1 MQLWQH
7 MRALI
12 VIGVVLMIAAPAS
25 PAVSGASAQ
34 NDIVVTSSV
43 SSSRIIEGQSIELEI
58 RARGGDIEATNLGAM
73 SGFRVISGP
82 STARNV
88 QIINGSM
95 SISSSRVWILIP
107 TRAGILSTGT
117 QIVTVGGKEYRT
129 TPVAVEVL
137 KASEAANQTGQGA
150 TLFLK
155 MEVDRTRVYRGEQI
169 TATWKLYTLEEIAG
183 WEPMTEPD
191 LKGFWTEDLFAPN
204 KLQLREEVLNGRRY
218 YTAEVRRIALFPTRS
233 GTLEVDPLVLKIGVK
248 KRSTRRRTSP
258 FDSFSLLNPAR
269 VETRAVPSNAIS
281 INVRPI
287 PTAGRP
293 AGFAGTVGRYS
304 LEGTLDLNEVTQD
317 EAVTLRY
324 YIAGEGNAKVLE
336 MPEINFPQGLE
347 VFDPKV
353 LNEPSLGDIVGGSKS
368 VEYVIVPRQ
377 SGRYTIPQVTL
388 NYFNPGTGKFEKTSA
403 GPFVLNV
410 KSRHDQEQI
419 SEGFS
424 RQEVT
429 LFGKDIRHIKTEKPR
444 WLNPGKSLYT
454 TGLIFMNLAAVL
466 LFAVPWLDFRFR
478 HVIETIT
485 PGMTVKRALTKALAE
500 LGDTE
505 GDSIQIYERMTRSV
519 TTYLNHKLLRENTE
533 YSIDEIERILISSQ
547 VESEMIGEL
556 KQIMDRAAAARFA
569 PVSAGDTAGD
579 RAALIALLNAID
591 KGWST

>member
-12 VIGVVLMIAAPAS
+12 FIGVVLVIATPA
-25 PAVSGASAQ
+25 GAQ
-34 NDIVVTSSV
+34 NRITVTSSV
-43 SSSRIIEGQSIELEI
+43 SSNRIIEGQSIDLEI
-58 RARGGDIEATNLGAM
+58 RARGGDIEATRLGELN
-73 SGFRVISGP
+73 GFRVISGP
-82 STARNV
+82 STSRNV
-88 QIINGSM
+88 QIINGIM
-95 SISSSRVWILIP
+95 SISSSRVWILVP
-107 TRAGILSTGT
+107 TRVGILSTGT
-117 QIVTVGGKEYRT
+117 QIVTVNGKEYRT
-129 TPVAVEVL
+129 TPLTIEVL
-137 KASEAANQTGQGA
+137 KASEAANQSGEGA
-150 TLFLK
+150 TVFLK
-155 MEVDRTRVYRGEQI
+155 LSVDKTRVYRGEQI
-169 TATWKLYTLEEIAG
+169 TATWKLYTLEEISG

-218 YTAEVRRIALFPTRS
+218 YSAEVRRIALFPTRS
-233 GTLEVDPLVLKIGVK
+233 GTLEVDPLVLKIGVQ
-248 KRSTRRRTSP
+248 KRSRRRRTSP

-293 AGFAGTVGRYS
+293 ADFGGTVGRYA

-324 YIAGEGNAKVLE
+324 YIAGEGNAKVLK

-429 LFGKDIRHIKTEKPR
+429 LFGKDIRHINMKKPR

-454 TGLIFMNLAAVL
+454 TGLIFMNLATVL
-466 LFAVPWLDFRFR
+466 LFAVPWLDLRFR
-478 HVIETIT
+478 HAIETIT
-485 PGMTVKRALTKALAE
+485 PGMTVKRALTKALVE
-500 LGDTE
+500 LGDAE
-505 GDSIQIYERMTRSV
+505 GESVQIYERMTKSV
-519 TTYLNHKLLRENTE
+519 TTYLNHKLLRENSE
-533 YSIDEIERILISSQ
+533 YSIDEIESILNSSQ
-547 VESEMIGEL
+547 VESEMIAEL
-556 KQIMDRAAAARFA
+556 RQIMDRAAAARFA

-579 RAALIALLNAID
+579 RATLIALLNAID
-591 KGWST
+591 KNWST